1 MLCNLENCPVHTFF
15 CCHNRIASSA
25 VAFDPDV
32 FMLIC
37 SKRETE
43 KTADKAGDKADD
55 AARDAKGSAQDAK
68 KDVKRN
74 L

>member
-1 MLCNLENCPVHTFF
+1 MIFVSCPIEYLR
-15 CCHNRIASSA
+15 NPE
-25 VAFDPDV
+25 PDV
-32 FMLIC
+32 IRVVVFC
-37 SKRETE
+37 SARETE

-55 AARDAKGSAQDAK
+55 AARDAKGSAKDAK